1 MTGLWLL
8 RFLSVLMEAYL
19 SRHRVIEH
27 VTNHFPRASI
37 SHQAEIGVGR

>member
-8 RFLSVLMEAYL
+8 RFLSVLMEASL

-27 VTNHFPRASI
+27 VTNYFLRVSI